1 MRIQNKVF
9 MTVLELLHT
18 NIYKLLIFH
27 AINLCYEGLKF
38 NQTSFRAFH
47 HVFPYHSKTKMQSIV
62 ARLFNNGNL
71 KSFFYCLAA
80 HDCKGL
86 CLQTDARMS
95 DKLSR
100 FQYFISLVILQ

>member
-9 MTVLELLHT
+9 MTVLELLHA

-80 HDCKGL
+80 HDCEGL
-86 CLQTDARMS
+86 PLCIDVLIFN
-95 DKLSR
+95 KLSR
-100 FQYFISLVILQ
+100 FQYFISLPIL